1 MLDAATLTVLLCC
14 ALLVVARISPI
25 WCTIRSMATA
35 RNTIKQQEQ
44 NENNNKKKKI
54 VTQEIQ
60 LTEMTEKQVGG
71 RNVDRHIVLI

>member
-44 NENNNKKKKI
+44 NENNNKKKKNSNARDTI
-54 VTQEIQ
+54 NRDDGKTSW
-60 LTEMTEKQVGG
+60 G
-71 RNVDRHIVLI
+71 